1 MNTINIYG
9 YGFTEEELYNKLEEE
24 CITLEEL
31 RYDLLVKRCSE
42 YGITEAMVDCNHDY
56 YAMLMDFK
64 AVYTDDIPMDDNAA
78 ETICELLSYPI
89 KLCRK
94 DIEDILEVYLTYS
107 NFIYTHEALPTIEAN
122 NSDFKNG
129 KIYLPFNKH
138 KTPADFDEDYFDA
151 AVYSVLF
158 IEISPDCFI
167 PAIGYDMQDIELLTD
182 IGIYAIDGNQVYT
195 ALSTDYRNE
204 TDIFYE
210 SRCYIVNKAF
220 NNSHYKKDLL
230 TFINLSSKYDKIVSR
245 LIDWTEEELIA
256 AAEAMGITE
265 NYANSF
271 ELLDIV
277 TEHMLKE
284 HGFII

>member
-9 YGFTEEELYNKLEEE
+9 YTFTEEELYCKLEEE

-42 YGITEAMVDCNHDY
+42 YGITEDMVDCDRDY

-64 AVYTDDIPMDDNAA
+64 AIYSDEIPMSNDATEA
-78 ETICELLSYPI
+78 ISELLSYPI

-129 KIYLPFNKH
+129 RIYIPFSRH
-138 KTPADFDEDYFDA
+138 KTIAAFDEDYFDTA
-151 AVYSVLF
+151 IYSVLF
-158 IEISPDCFI
+158 IEISSDCFI

-182 IGIYAIDGNQVYT
+182 IGIYAVDGNQVYT
-195 ALSTDYRNE
+195 ALSVDYRNE

-210 SRCYIVNKAF
+210 SHCYIVNKAF
-220 NNSHYKKDLL
+220 NNIHYKKDLL
-230 TFINLSSKYDKIVSR
+230 TFINLSSKYDRIVCR
-245 LIDWTEEELIA
+245 LIDWTKEELIDA
-256 AAEAMGITE
+256 AKAMGITE